1 MSAKSHKDRQV
12 IPRWKPF
19 GLAVQTKEAVPLMR
33 AADLWSP
40 FFEARLNE
48 WSKVQDHVLAGEI
61 VGCACILGQEK
72 HPVVHAAATFLLE
85 SPHASSI
92 NRATASRIL
101 GLDAGTRRLWNVDT
115 ICREFESIES
125 HRETIAALR
134 KRLRN
139 FERDPTRWMDLAYYY
154 VIIGEKSKAKRCVT
168 TALGLGG
175 HNRLVARSAARFF
188 VHSGNGDHALKI
200 LRKAAAEVDDPWIVS
215 AEVAIAESL
224 NTKSK
229 LIDKG
234 VSMLRSRSGLQAV
247 HVSELASAI
256 GTIDLAHGSVKRGRN
271 RFQLAMEDPTENAVA
286 QAEWANNQIGKTIFH
301 PDVELQFEAD
311 ASKALRNGEFERA
324 LDSCWKWLCLQ
335 PFSARPGV
343 HGSYIALVAL
353 GDQEAA
359 LRFIRASIKTSS
371 DSFLLR
377 NNNAVAL
384 AYKGELT
391 EAMNEMNKLLRE
403 DLDADENATAA
414 ATIGLI
420 QFRSGRI
427 QEGREGYNR
436 AIEGFRREGSF
447 TDEVLAK
454 LFWLQEELEAGG
466 KISER
471 EFEELDRGMRK
482 IREPEYRQLFA
493 RVKGRWKAR
502 ERINEV
508 VRDAIGGHPKGN

>member
-1 MSAKSHKDRQV
+1 
-12 IPRWKPF
+12 
-19 GLAVQTKEAVPLMR
+19 
-33 AADLWSP
+33 
-40 FFEARLNE
+40 
-48 WSKVQDHVLAGEI
+48 
-61 VGCACILGQEK
+61 
-72 HPVVHAAATFLLE
+72 
-85 SPHASSI
+85 
-92 NRATASRIL
+92 
-101 GLDAGTRRLWNVDT
+101 
-115 ICREFESIES
+115 
-125 HRETIAALR
+125 
-134 KRLRN
+134 
-139 FERDPTRWMDLAYYY
+139 
-154 VIIGEKSKAKRCVT
+154 
-168 TALGLGG
+168 
-175 HNRLVARSAARFF
+175 
-188 VHSGNGDHALKI
+188 
-200 LRKAAAEVDDPWIVS
+200 
-215 AEVAIAESL
+215 
-224 NTKSK
+224 
-229 LIDKG
+229 
-234 VSMLRSRSGLQAV
+234 
-247 HVSELASAI
+247 
-256 GTIDLAHGSVKRGRN
+256 
-271 RFQLAMEDPTENAVA
+271 
-286 QAEWANNQIGKTIFH
+286 
-301 PDVELQFEAD
+301 
-311 ASKALRNGEFERA
+311 
-324 LDSCWKWLCLQ
+324 
-335 PFSARPGV
+335 
-343 HGSYIALVAL
+343 VAL